1 MFNKDFVW
9 GCASSAFQMEGAL
22 TEGGRGRSIWD
33 TFSETP
39 GKIWGNCKP
48 EPGCD
53 FYHKYKEDIDIMK
66 DMGIKA
72 YRFSLSWSRILP
84 EGTGYVNPEGLKF
97 YSDVIDE
104 LLKNGIEPYITMY
117 HWDLPEALQEKGGW
131 VNPEIINWFAEYAS
145 VISKAYSD
153 RVTNFIT
160 LNEPQCFSGI
170 SFLHGDHAP
179 AVKLDFKDQFL
190 QVHNMLRAHGAAVRA
205 LRANAKRKIN
215 VGYAPTCGMPYPATE
230 TPADIEA
237 ARRVLFTCPD
247 DMSNWT
253 WQVAWFSDPVF
264 LGHYPEDGL
273 KKYAEYLPEITD
285 EDMKLISEPLDFM
298 GENIYNGYA
307 IRMGANGEP
316 EYVDRDPGYA
326 ITGNDWPM
334 TPQCFKWGLKYL
346 YERYNMPIFVTENG
360 TCCRDWVSL
369 DGRVHDPMRT
379 DFLNRY
385 IIAMDEA
392 MRDGVDIRGYF
403 VWTLTDNF
411 EWNLGYRDRFG
422 LVFIDFTN
430 GRRIRKDS
438 SYFYEDVIKM
448 TLTSGARSIR
458 NELMNFYNYK
468 KTVTTSAYCQ
478 QRSKIKKEAF
488 KDLFYSFNSVLQKP
502 KNYRGYRLLACDG
515 SQIQTPMI
523 TDNEDYYLQGY
534 QSSDN
539 NTAYFHLNALY
550 DLCNNY
556 YDDVI
561 IEPEHIRKEKDSL
574 IKMVQRHADSNK
586 IIYIADRGYESYNVM
601 AHIYNQNQF
610 FLIRI
615 KDFNIGGI
623 AQMFPRPVQDEFDHT
638 FTRTFTRHS
647 HKEYREKYG
656 NYIWIRHKYDIDFFT
671 PEHDMYE
678 MTFRIIRIKI
688 SDDTYECIVTNLSV
702 NEFKTDEIKA
712 LYHMRWGIETSF
724 KELKYST
731 AMLYFHSRKEELL
744 HQEIYAKLIM
754 YNFSQAVIS
763 KIELVKKHLKYE
775 YKINHALAEQLC
787 SLFLRGATSID
798 VESILQSALLPV
810 RPNRSYKRTKKK
822 NRHINLEYRP

>member
-1 MFNKDFVW
+1 MWPLKLINNKFDFKEDTILNYSSSLKKQLNNLIASQSNNKSNYLLSPRKDF
-9 GCASSAFQMEGAL
+9 
-22 TEGGRGRSIWD
+22 
-33 TFSETP
+33 
-39 GKIWGNCKP
+39 
-48 EPGCD
+48 
-53 FYHKYKEDIDIMK
+53 
-66 DMGIKA
+66 
-72 YRFSLSWSRILP
+72 SR
-84 EGTGYVNPEGLKF
+84 KR
-97 YSDVIDE
+97 
-104 LLKNGIEPYITMY
+104 
-117 HWDLPEALQEKGGW
+117 
-131 VNPEIINWFAEYAS
+131 EIS
-145 VISKAYSD
+145 
-153 RVTNFIT
+153 
-160 LNEPQCFSGI
+160 
-170 SFLHGDHAP
+170 
-179 AVKLDFKDQFL
+179 
-190 QVHNMLRAHGAAVRA
+190 
-205 LRANAKRKIN
+205 
-215 VGYAPTCGMPYPATE
+215 
-230 TPADIEA
+230 
-237 ARRVLFTCPD
+237 
-247 DMSNWT
+247 
-253 WQVAWFSDPVF
+253 
-264 LGHYPEDGL
+264 
-273 KKYAEYLPEITD
+273 
-285 EDMKLISEPLDFM
+285 
-298 GENIYNGYA
+298 
-307 IRMGANGEP
+307 
-316 EYVDRDPGYA
+316 
-326 ITGNDWPM
+326 
-334 TPQCFKWGLKYL
+334 
-346 YERYNMPIFVTENG
+346 
-360 TCCRDWVSL
+360 
-369 DGRVHDPMRT
+369 
-379 DFLNRY
+379 
-385 IIAMDEA
+385 
-392 MRDGVDIRGYF
+392 
-403 VWTLTDNF
+403 
-411 EWNLGYRDRFG
+411 
-422 LVFIDFTN
+422 
-430 GRRIRKDS
+430 
-438 SYFYEDVIKM
+438 YEDVIKM

-488 KDLFYSFNSVLQKP
+488 KDLFYSFNAVLPKN

-574 IKMVQRHADSNK
+574 IKMVQRHTDSNK

-623 AQMFPRPVQDEFDHT
+623 AQMFPRPVQDEFDLT

-656 NYIWIRHKYDIDFFT
+656 SFIWIRHKYDIDFFT

-688 SDDTYECIVTNLSV
+688 SDDTYECIVTNLPTD
-702 NEFKTDEIKA
+702 EFKTSEIKE
-712 LYHMRWGIETSF
+712 LYYMRWGIETSF

-763 KIELVKKHLKYE
+763 KIKLVKKHLKYD

-798 VESILQSALLPV
+798 VELILQSALLPV